1 MCLKSRVFG
10 KFVQVAENTVFR
22 ESLYGYDQLMS
33 QETRKEAIARRVRE
47 NQGRRNRPAF
57 LDGLSQAVGSTIRP
71 DQLLNLDVTD
81 QVRAGLSTGYASA
94 LSGQA
99 TATRVFFS
107 RDQSLTALRI
117 PELLAQSLADE
128 RVLLWLKQSAECGA
142 VILTAA
148 QVLGEC
154 EMILAL
160 DGDSVSML
168 SEDRTQGFIFDQND
182 GDANE
187 AFELS
192 VWGSRWLAVAT
203 ACGVGPRKQNYIA

>member
-1 MCLKSRVFG
+1 MR
-10 KFVQVAENTVFR
+10 
-22 ESLYGYDQLMS
+22 
-33 QETRKEAIARRVRE
+33 QETRTEKIARLTRE
-47 NQGRRNRPAF
+47 NRGRRNRLGF
-57 LDGLSQAVGSTIRP
+57 LNDLSQAIGSTIFP
-71 DQLLNLDVTD
+71 DQLLDLNSTD
-81 QVRAGLSTGYASA
+81 ELRDDLSAGYAAS

-99 TATRVFFS
+99 NTTRVLFS

-117 PELLAQSLADE
+117 PELLAESLAEE

-148 QVLGEC
+148 QVLREC
-154 EMILAL
+154 EMIFAL

-168 SEDRTQGFIFDQND
+168 SEDRSQGFIFDQND

-187 AFELS
+187 TFEFS

-203 ACGVGPRKQNYIA
+203 ACGLGPRKQNCIA

>member
-1 MCLKSRVFG
+1 MVLQRPIESTRHLG
-10 KFVQVAENTVFR
+10 
-22 ESLYGYDQLMS
+22 ESLYGYAQLMS

-81 QVRAGLSTGYASA
+81 QVRASLNTGYASA

-107 RDQSLTALRI
+107 RDESLTALRF
-117 PELLAQSLADE
+117 PELMAKPLAEE

-142 VILTAA
+142 VILIAG
-148 QVLGEC
+148 QVLRASEL
-154 EMILAL
+154 IRAL
-160 DGDSVSML
+160 DGDAVSML
-168 SEDRTQGFIFDQND
+168 SEDRTQGFIFDKND
-182 GDANE
+182 SDATE
-187 AFELS
+187 TFEIS
-192 VWGSRWLAVAT
+192 VWGSRWLAA
-203 ACGVGPRKQNYIA
+203 ASDCGIGST